1 MKYKIY
7 FFILFYAIINNI
19 AFPQFTITSS
29 YMPIIGDTLKTS
41 DVDTT
46 GLTPGESGINVTWN
60 FSNINIL
67 SGTPWEEVYLLPS
80 LTPYS
85 GQFPNANIATKNSNS
100 SPDYHY
106 YQNTATDWNMIGYA
120 NNNFIKWFT
129 TPYCRFHYP
138 MSYGSLY
145 NSTYKAHNY
154 SGQATRYTTG
164 FRSINV
170 DGYGTLI
177 LPGVTYNNVI
187 RVKDTDESFDTVK
200 VGGNVVSTSHTVIT
214 NYRWYRTGYKF
225 PIFDYGI
232 AESNTMPSF
241 KYATIA
247 VKNIPVFINQ
257 ISTTVPDK
265 FNLYQNYPNP
275 FNPNT
280 IIKFQNKRQCLVTL
294 KIFNTIGKEIATL
307 VDETLKPGT
316 YEIPFSINQFP
327 DKVIP
332 SGIYFYKLTA
342 GDFSETKKMVTAK

>member
-29 YMPIIGDTLKTS
+29 YMPVIGDTLKTS
-41 DVDTT
+41 EVDTT

-60 FSNINIL
+60 FTNINIL

-85 GQFPNANIATKNSNS
+85 GQFPNANVVTKNNNS

-138 MSYGSLY
+138 MSYGSQY
-145 NSTYKAHNY
+145 SNIYKAYNY

-164 FRSINV
+164 FRNISI
-170 DGYGTLI
+170 DGYGTII
-177 LPGVTYNNVI
+177 LPGVTYNNVM
-187 RVKDTDESFDTVK
+187 RVKVIDESFDTVK
-200 VGGNVVSTSHTVIT
+200 VGGNIVSTSHTIIT
-214 NYRWYRTGYKF
+214 NYWWYRTGYKF
-225 PIFDYGI
+225 PVFDMGYAQSGTI
-232 AESNTMPSF
+232 PSMKF
-241 KYATIA
+241 AAIS
-247 VKNIPVFINQ
+247 VKNVPVYINQ
-257 ISTTVPDK
+257 ISSIVPEK
-265 FNLYQNYPNP
+265 FELYQNYPNP

-280 IIKFQNKRQCLVTL
+280 IIKFKIKKNGFVTL
-294 KIFNTIGKEIATL
+294 KVFDTLGKEIATL
-307 VDETLKPGT
+307 INETLESGT
-316 YEIPFSINQFP
+316 YEVQFSIDRFTN
-327 DKVIP
+327 KTIP
-332 SGIYFYKLTA
+332 SGVYFYILTA
-342 GDFSETKKMVTAK
+342 GDFSETKKMVILK